1 MTVRRLQPF
10 GETIFATMSAAA
22 AKHNAI
28 NLGQGF
34 PDTDGP
40 PRMLEIAQ
48 REIARGNNQYAPG
61 KGVEVLR
68 SAVADSRGVGTEEVL
83 ITVGATEAI
92 SATVLGLVEPGSEV
106 IVFDPYYDA
115 YAAAIALAG
124 AQRVSVPLRQVDH
137 TWDLD
142 TAAFA
147 AAITDRTSMV
157 MCRLM
162 GVIRETVTGCY
173 PEMICPIWGW

>member
-22 AKHNAI
+22 VQHKAI

-48 REIARGNNQYAPG
+48 REIARGNNQYSPG
-61 KGVEVLR
+61 KGMDVLR
-68 SAVADSRGVGTEEVL
+68 TAVANSRGVSVDEVL

-92 SATVLGLVEPGSEV
+92 SATVLGLVEPDSEV

-124 AQRVSVPLRQVDH
+124 ATRVSVPLRQVDK
-137 TWDLD
+137 TWDLN
-142 TAAFA
+142 TAALKPPLLSA
-147 AAITDRTSMV
+147 
-157 MCRLM
+157 L
-162 GVIRETVTGCY
+162 
-173 PEMICPIWGW
+173 P

>member
-22 AKHNAI
+22 AKHKAI
-28 NLGQGF
+28 TLGHGF
-34 PDTDGP
+34 PDTAGP
-40 PRMLEIAQ
+40 ARVLEIAQ
-48 REIARGNNQYAPG
+48 REIARGNNQYTPG
-61 KGVEVLR
+61 KGVESGR
-68 SAVADSRGVGTEEVL
+68 AAVASSRGVDIDEVL

-106 IVFDPYYDA
+106 SVFDPYYDA

-124 AQRVSVPLRQVDH
+124 AHRVSVPLRQVDK

-142 TAAFA
+142 PAAFESA
-147 AAITDRTSMV
+147 
-157 MCRLM
+157 
-162 GVIRETVTGCY
+162 
-173 PEMICPIWGW
+173 

>member
-1 MTVRRLQPF
+1 PLGTLRRMTVRRWQPF
-10 GETIFATMSAAA
+10 GETIFATMAAAA
-22 AKHNAI
+22 AKHKAI

-48 REIARGNNQYAPG
+48 RELARGNNQYTRG
-61 KGVEVLR
+61 KGVQSLR
-68 SAVADSRGVGTEEVL
+68 AAVANSRGVDIDEVL

-92 SATVLGLVEPGSEV
+92 SATVLALVEPGSEV
-106 IVFDPYYDA
+106 IVFDPYSDA

-124 AQRVSVPLRQVDH
+124 AQRVSVPLRQVDK

-142 TAAFA
+142 PAAFES
-147 AAITDRTSMV
+147 AITDSTSMV
-157 MCRLM
+157 I
-162 GVIRETVTGCY
+162 VNSPHNPTGSV
-173 PEMICPIWGW
+173 

>member
-22 AKHNAI
+22 AKHKAI

-48 REIARGNNQYAPG
+48 REIARGTTKDTPG
-61 KGVEVLR
+61 TGVASLR
-68 SAVADSRGVGTEEVL
+68 GAVANSRGVEIDEVL

-124 AQRVSVPLRQVDH
+124 AQRVSV
-137 TWDLD
+137 
-142 TAAFA
+142 
-147 AAITDRTSMV
+147 
-157 MCRLM
+157 
-162 GVIRETVTGCY
+162 
-173 PEMICPIWGW
+173 